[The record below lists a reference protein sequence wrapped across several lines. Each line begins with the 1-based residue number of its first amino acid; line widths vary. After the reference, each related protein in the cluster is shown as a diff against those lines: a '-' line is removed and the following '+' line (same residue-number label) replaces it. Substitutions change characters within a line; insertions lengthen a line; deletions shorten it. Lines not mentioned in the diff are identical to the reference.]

1 MKIRFAFAA
10 LAAVLAASFAHS
22 VLADPTPIKDVL
34 AQIDPATG
42 KAKDTTTA
50 YTVSGIVAAKLTLP
64 DDRIVAFVV
73 TPGEAALP
81 VLADAKDGANLM
93 PRNAVTLSG
102 KLADG
107 PLGAALAAD
116 AGSVQAGEANKPF
129 GNSEPRGAA
138 FFADAS
144 SLAGRYVQ
152 LTNVTFEAAKFD
164 TTGTAT
170 VKGADGAEV
179 KLLVGKGAAGRD
191 VPEGATDVFGVALKN
206 GGQWELAAARF
217 LPVTRKEALALAQK
231 STCINCHNP
240 DIKVVGPAY
249 RDVAAKYR
257 NDPDAQTKLISQME
271 TGGFGKWGTVP
282 MTPFKGIVAPDDMK
296 KLADWILG
304 YRWDAILAE

>member
-1 MKIRFAFAA
+1 MRINAVFVA
-10 LAAVLAASFAHS
+10 LAATLAFPLANS
-22 VLADPTPIKDVL
+22 VLADSTAIKDVL

-42 KAKDTTTA
+42 KAKNTA
-50 YTVSGIVAAKLTLP
+50 TDFTVTGFVATKLTLP
-64 DDRIVAFVV
+64 DGRVVAFVLA
-73 TPGEAALP
+73 PGEAALP
-81 VLADAKDGANLM
+81 VLAGAADGPNLM

-102 KLADG
+102 KLGDG
-107 PLGAALAAD
+107 PLGEALAVD
-116 AGSVQAGEANKPF
+116 AGSVQVSATNQPF

-164 TTGTAT
+164 ASGTAT
-170 VKGADGAEV
+170 VKSGDGAEV

-191 VPEGATDVFGVALKN
+191 VPAGATDIFGVVVKA
-206 GGQWELAAARF
+206 GGSWQLVAARF
-217 LPVTRKEALALAQK
+217 LPVTRREATALAQK
-231 STCINCHNP
+231 STCFNCHNP
-240 DIKVVGPAY
+240 DMKVVGPAY

-257 NDPDAQTKLISQME
+257 NDPDAKAKLISQME
-271 TGGFGKWGTVP
+271 TGGSGKWGPVP
-282 MTPFKGIVAPDDMK
+282 MTPFKGIVAPDDMN